1 MQVLGYVRVS
11 TEEQGRSGIGL
22 EAQREAI
29 AAECERRGWV
39 LLEVI
44 EDAGYSAKNLN
55 RPGIQSALDRLKAG
69 EAEGLVAAKMD
80 RLSRSLLNFAS
91 LMEDSVEQGWQ
102 LVALDGAAD
111 TTTPQGK
118 MMAGVLATFAQYE
131 RDIIGERVRAT
142 HQVQRRNGKRMG
154 RKRQTPEA
162 LIERIVGE
170 REQGS
175 TLQAIADP
183 TQRRWGADRAERQAL
198 VAGDG
203 CRGAEVG
210 EL

>member
-1 MQVLGYVRVS
+1 M
-11 TEEQGRSGIGL
+11 
-22 EAQREAI
+22 
-29 AAECERRGWV
+29 
-39 LLEVI
+39 I

-55 RPGIQSALDRLKAG
+55 RPGIQSALDKLKAG

-142 HQVQRRNGKRMG
+142 H
-154 RKRQTPEA
+154 
-162 LIERIVGE
+162 
-170 REQGS
+170 
-175 TLQAIADP
+175 ADP
-183 TQRRWGADRAERQAL
+183 AEERQAHEDTS
-198 VAGDG
+198 A
-203 CRGAEVG
+203 RHPTP
-210 EL
+210 